1 MSLRDRLRAL
11 RDVGLEAGR
20 VAVEVA
26 MSQPAVRDRVER
38 VQTRVHAVRREAEAR
53 VREAESRAW
62 AWMRQMEEEARRT
75 QRQLDRHRTAED
87 HYTALG
93 LPHGATLDEVKRAYR
108 KLMRDHHP
116 DRHAPDPAADATAHA
131 RAQRINAAYAELTA
145 LLTGR
150 ESRTA

>member
-1 MSLRDRLRAL
+1 MSLRDRLRTL
-11 RDVGLEAGR
+11 REVGLEAGR

-26 MSQPAVRDRVER
+26 MSQPAVRSRVER
-38 VQTRVHAVRREAEAR
+38 VQAQVDAMRREAEAQ
-53 VREAESRAW
+53 VRAAEVKAW
-62 AWMRQMEEEARRT
+62 AWMRHMEAEARRT
-75 QRQLDRHRTAED
+75 QRQLERHRTAED
-87 HYTALG
+87 HYAALG

-116 DRHAPDPAADATAHA
+116 DRHAHDPAAEAAAHA

>member
-116 DRHAPDPAADATAHA
+116 DRHAHDPAAEAHAHA